1 MEESLT
7 SSESLSPQPKQQ
19 KHFVSTR
26 RLFRVLPYPPPRPS
40 DCKCLPEM
48 DTDFS
53 NVQAPP
59 STFLFA

>member
-1 MEESLT
+1 MEESST
-7 SSESLSPQPKQQ
+7 SSESLSPQPKQ

-26 RLFRVLPYPPPRPS
+26 RLFRVLPCPPPRPS

-48 DTDFS
+48 DADFS